1 MVKTGTLTLRKAA
14 KSSKAAKPTVGKS
27 NTNGYRIKLKSNK
40 QRSSVSSA
48 AFAIERHSMIAET
61 AYYQAEK
68 RGFQPGHEI
77 LDWLEAEKAVDK
89 LLSKAAN
96 SVAT

>member
-14 KSSKAAKPTVGKS
+14 KPTVGKS
-27 NTNGYRIKLKSNK
+27 NTIGYRIKRKTNK

-48 AFAIERHSMIAET
+48 AFANERRRMIAET

-68 RGFQPGHEI
+68 RGFQSGYEM
-77 LDWLEAEKAVDK
+77 LDWLEAEKDVDK

>member
-1 MVKTGTLTLRKAA
+1 
-14 KSSKAAKPTVGKS
+14 
-27 NTNGYRIKLKSNK
+27 
-40 QRSSVSSA
+40 
-48 AFAIERHSMIAET
+48 MIAET

-68 RGFQPGHEI
+68 RGFQSGHEM
-77 LDWLEAEKAVDK
+77 LDWLEAEKAVDN